1 MRRGVSWNWPPLIE
15 ALSDPAAYPYP
26 VDKVEVRHTHISVVL
41 LAGPFAYKVK
51 KPVNLGFLDFGT
63 LDGRRHFCEEEVRL
77 NRRLAPDVYLGIVPV
92 SRSGLGVKLEG
103 QGEVVEWAVKMKR
116 LPEEATL
123 QRRLQRGQVG
133 VGLVKALARK
143 VASFHARAEA
153 DEHISAFGRFELV
166 SRNARENFEQAAP
179 QVGATVSQAVFERLR
194 RSTEEALARLR
205 LLIESRAERGVPRD
219 THGDLHLDHVYLFPE
234 STPPADLV
242 IIDCIEFN
250 ERFRFAD
257 PVSDMAFLVMDLC
270 FHRRRDLAGAFADEY
285 FRASGDEEGRAL
297 LPFYVAY
304 RAAVRGKVEGFE
316 LLEKE
321 IPEVERMAALAKAR
335 AHWLL
340 ALGEL
345 ETPGRRPCLVL
356 IGGLPGTGKSTL
368 AQGLAEQ
375 ANFHLIRSDLVRKEL
390 GGLPAQDSACSA
402 FEEGIYAAAW
412 TERTYAE
419 CLCRAEKLLSEGKRV
434 IVDASFGKEKR
445 RQAFLNAAAQ
455 LAVPVVF
462 MLCQV
467 EAEVA
472 RRRLQCRR
480 GDASD
485 ADWSVYRQATERWET
500 IGPAIRGVLCEVP
513 TSGTKDQALSRA
525 LALLGESALL
535 G

>member
-1 MRRGVSWNWPPLIE
+1 M
-15 ALSDPAAYPYP
+15 
-26 VDKVEVRHTHISVVL
+26 
-41 LAGPFAYKVK
+41 
-51 KPVNLGFLDFGT
+51 
-63 LDGRRHFCEEEVRL
+63 
-77 NRRLAPDVYLGIVPV
+77 
-92 SRSGLGVKLEG
+92 EG
-103 QGEVVEWAVKMKR
+103 QGEAVEWAVKMKR

-123 QRRLQRGQVG
+123 EKRLQRGQVEA
-133 VGLVKALARK
+133 GLLKALARK
-143 VASFHARAEA
+143 VASFHARAEGG
-153 DEHISAFGRFELV
+153 EHVSAFGRFEV
-166 SRNARENFEQAAP
+166 VARNARENFDQAAP
-179 QVGATVSQAVFERLR
+179 QVGTTLSQAVFERLR
-194 RSTEEALARLR
+194 GLTEKALARLR
-205 LLIESRAERGVPRD
+205 PLIESRAERGVPRD

-257 PVSDMAFLVMDLC
+257 PVSDMAFLVMDLR
-270 FHRRRDLAGAFADEY
+270 FHGRRDLARAFAEEY

-321 IPEVERMAALAKAR
+321 IPQAEHIAALAKAR

-356 IGGLPGTGKSTL
+356 VGGLPGTGKSTL
-368 AQGLAEQ
+368 AQGLAER
-375 ANFHLIRSDLVRKEL
+375 AEFRLIRSDSLRKEL
-390 GGLPAQDSACSA
+390 AGLPAGESARSP
-402 FEEGIYAAAW
+402 FEEGIYAPAW
-412 TERTYAE
+412 SERTYDE
-419 CLCRAEKLLSEGKRV
+419 CLDRAEKLLFEGKRV

-445 RQAFLNAAAQ
+445 RQAFLEAAAR

-462 MLCQV
+462 MLCQ
-467 EAEVA
+467 ADPEVA
-472 RRRLQCRR
+472 RQRLECRR

-485 ADWSVYRQATERWET
+485 ADWSVYQKATERWET
-500 IGPAIRGVLCEVP
+500 VGPATRGFLCEVP

-525 LALLGESALL
+525 LNLLGEAVLL